1 MRHTFATFAA
11 STAVAV
17 FASTLALGLILA
29 LPSPARAKHPVPN
42 VLIDRPNGAP
52 KSWQRPSKAAPVRI
66 PFANP
71 APAGLARSIAR
82 TAGFATARDG
92 TRLYYEKIG
101 SGPALVLIHGLGGNH
116 AAWFHQ
122 VPVFAEHFTVITVSQ
137 RGFAPST
144 GRQDRYDV
152 GVLVADLL
160 AVMDA
165 CGVEKASVVGQ
176 SMGGWTA
183 LGLGLRAPERVRSLV
198 LADTVA
204 GISDA
209 EIIAHHTTM
218 LANARKLGATPPALA
233 RHPALSPEFCAANP
247 AQAYLYQTLA
257 SFGGPTPASIAG
269 QLSTTRFDNAQ
280 LARLKVPTL
289 FVVGQSDTIFPAPL
303 IRRAATHIPGARVVE
318 IADSGHSPYFE
329 QPERWNDAVGDF
341 LAAHGRR

>member
-1 MRHTFATFAA
+1 MKHSFAKCAA
-11 STAVAV
+11 SAAAAAFV
-17 FASTLALGLILA
+17 STLALGLTAA
-29 LPSPARAKHPVPN
+29 LPSPAQAKHPIPN

-52 KSWQRPSKAAPVRI
+52 KSWQRPAKAPPVRI
-66 PFANP
+66 PFADP
-71 APAGLARSIAR
+71 APAGRAGGIAR
-82 TAGFATARDG
+82 TTGFATARDG

-101 SGPALVLIHGLGGNH
+101 SGPALVFIHGLGGNH

-122 VPVFAEHFTVITVSQ
+122 VPVFAQHFTVITLSQ

-183 LGLGLRAPERVRSLV
+183 LGLTLRAPERVRALV

-209 EIIAHHTTM
+209 EIVAHHTAM
-218 LANARKLGATPPALA
+218 LANARKLGATPPPLA

-247 AQAYLYQTLA
+247 AEAYLYQTLA
-257 SFGGPTPASIAG
+257 SFGAPTPASIAG

-280 LARLKVPTL
+280 LARLKIPTL
-289 FVVGQSDTIFPAPL
+289 FVVGRSDTVFPPAL
-303 IRRAATHIPGARVVE
+303 IRRAATHVPGARVVE
-318 IADSGHSPYFE
+318 IDGAGHSPYFE
-329 QPERWNDAVGDF
+329 QPERWNDAVGGF
-341 LAAHGRR
+341 LGAAAQR